1 LALPGSTLGDLVAEQ
16 EESDLDWFAGYL
28 LLPDLQQGKRAAESA
43 AEIAA
48 KVVEGRL
55 TVAELRSPSLPAAQS
70 PLTATVVTAAP
81 RAPAAAGGLPILPGL
96 GVLAV
101 LAVVGWLVA
110 RRRQLSQRK
119 S

>member
-1 LALPGSTLGDLVAEQ
+1 MAEQ

-55 TVAELRSPSLPAAQS
+55 TVAELRSPSLPAAAQS